1 MYQVDDFEFKQSLPQ
16 LQKVTDEHLKKLYRE
31 WLDYYD
37 KKAAEGY
44 DMKLELSEGMYMRE
58 YRRIQKLENEA
69 REMNGT
75 VTGGRSVAEFLKRR
89 STFTSHS
96 QAEAIYDGVI
106 KKWDE
111 LPAYEKEEVMKRSP
125 ALRKLETESRG
136 QIIERLRKED
146 HNDPGSLR
154 AQLFKY
160 YPGSPGYSNR
170 TSFYWSPDS
179 P

>member
-1 MYQVDDFEFKQSLPQ
+1 MYQVDEFEFKQSLPQ
-16 LQKVTDEHLKKLYRE
+16 LQNVTNEHLTKLYRE

-44 DMKLELSEGMYMRE
+44 DMKLELSEAMYKRE

-69 REMNGT
+69 RELNGT

-89 STFTSHS
+89 STYTSQS
-96 QAEAIYDGVI
+96 QAEAIYEGAI
-106 KKWDE
+106 KKWNE
-111 LPAYEKEEVMKRSP
+111 LSAAEKEEVMKRSP
-125 ALRKLETESRG
+125 ALRALDRESRG

-146 HNDPGSLR
+146 HDDPGSIR

-160 YPGSPGYSNR
+160 YPGAPGYSNR